1 MKLDLDKH
9 MELGAKIAVE
19 QDMLLARRALDEGA
33 TDRAKAKLRA
43 ALARR
48 PLPKRAAPFSKR
60 LLFAIAATFVVG
72 LLFSVNVWRR
82 HTAPLAFQV
91 DGQAA
96 QRGAWLG
103 APSDRALDLRF
114 SDASEISLSPS
125 ARARVVD
132 VDANGARVLLE
143 SGSAHVSITHRDGSR
158 WHVMAGPFDVLV
170 TGTEFDVAWD
180 PANEELRVHMQH
192 GTVHVTGAS
201 LGEGL
206 ALSTGETLDVSVR
219 DGVVRQPEAHA
230 GLDGQLP
237 RSEMPAREDT
247 HEMPENKPVSAS
259 ETGSTA
265 HGSPQRT
272 SAPADQPEDLSSQ
285 AIAPQKASPPETS
298 RVPGPPPLWATLAA
312 SGEYA
317 RAIQNAE
324 DTGFDRACAEGRR
337 SDVLALGDAARLRGR
352 DDDARVAY
360 DAVRSRGK
368 GDDLAAEAA
377 FGLGRLAFD
386 RAHDYAAAAKWFAT
400 YGNENP
406 SGKLAREAAGSL
418 IESRQRSGD
427 LAGARD
433 AAKDYLAR
441 FPDGPRAD
449 LARSLIAE
457 AQTTP

>member
-1 MKLDLDKH
+1 MKLDLDEH
-9 MELGAKIAVE
+9 MELGAKIAAE
-19 QDMLLARRALDEGA
+19 QDVLLARRALDEDA

-43 ALARR
+43 ALAKRSLAR
-48 PLPKRAAPFSKR
+48 RAAPFSKR

-72 LLFSVNVWRR
+72 LFFSVNAWRR
-82 HTAPLAFQV
+82 RTTPLAFQV

-103 APSDRALDLRF
+103 APIDRALDLRF
-114 SDASEISLSPS
+114 SDASDISLSPS

-132 VDANGARVLLE
+132 VDAHGARVLLE
-143 SGSAHVSITHRDGSR
+143 SGSAHVSITHRDGSS

-180 PANEELRVHMQH
+180 PANEELRVQMQH

-201 LGEGL
+201 LGEGR
-206 ALSTGETLDVSVR
+206 ALSTGETLDVSVA

-230 GLDGQLP
+230 GLDGQPP
-237 RSEMPAREDT
+237 RSEMTAREGS
-247 HEMPENKPVSAS
+247 HETAENKLVSAS
-259 ETGSTA
+259 GATA
-265 HGSPQRT
+265 HVSPQRT
-272 SAPADQPEDLSSQ
+272 SAPADQGEDRSPQ
-285 AIAPQKASPPETS
+285 AVAPPKAPPEETS
-298 RVPGPPPLWATLAA
+298 HVPGPPPLWATLAA
-312 SGEYA
+312 NGEYA

-324 DTGFDRACAEGRR
+324 DVGFDRACADGKR
-337 SDVLALGDAARLRGR
+337 SDVLALGDAARLRGH

-368 GDDLAAEAA
+368 GDELAADAA

-386 RAHDYAAAAKWFAT
+386 RAHDYSAAAKWFAT

-418 IESRQRSGD
+418 IESRQKSGD

-449 LARSLIAE
+449 LARSLIPE
-457 AQTTP
+457 EQTTP